1 MANEHL
7 NFAHRMDRRT
17 KDLTLFSI
25 EQSIIVLRKN
35 KRKMIVS
42 LYIYDFDNAYMKQL
56 CYEILV
62 LEIMKRYEDVLRNVE
77 QNVITKC

>member
-1 MANEHL
+1 
-7 NFAHRMDRRT
+7 
-17 KDLTLFSI
+17 
-25 EQSIIVLRKN
+25 
-35 KRKMIVS
+35 MIVS

-62 LEIMKRYEDVLRNVE
+62 FEIMKRYKDVLRKVE